1 MRATFT
7 LTVRK
12 RTSGHRLFGIAV
24 DSLDHAYAIAQLI
37 ARAPE
42 YGRCYLV
49 LTDWTGQE
57 LLSTCAVSAA
67 SVDESPPQRL
77 ATPAQAWRPPSREPV
92 VDAYV
97 EYPPDSLTRRR

>member
-12 RTSGHRLFGIAV
+12 RTSGHRLFGIAL

-57 LLSTCAVSAA
+57 LLSTCAA
-67 SVDESPPQRL
+67 SPQTAEYAPPQQFPR
-77 ATPAQAWRPPSREPV
+77 AAQAYGPALPPPV
-92 VDAYV
+92 VDAYA
-97 EYPPDSLTRRR
+97 EYPANALARRR